1 MVLGG
6 QSLLSHHRLDPLPVP
21 SILIVYGECRG
32 PAPAGS
38 RGTLRMNG
46 VGERE
51 TRRTGLDRAKSARER
66 EKEKKRPDQ
75 EYATESGSCFIF
87 TVAFIP

>member
-1 MVLGG
+1 MGG
-6 QSLLSHHRLDPLPVP
+6 
-21 SILIVYGECRG
+21 CWG

-46 VGERE
+46 VCEIE
-51 TRRTGLDRAKSARER
+51 TGRTALDRAKSARER
-66 EKEKKRPDQ
+66 EREKERDQ
-75 EYATESGSCFIF
+75 TRNVQQSLAVALFF